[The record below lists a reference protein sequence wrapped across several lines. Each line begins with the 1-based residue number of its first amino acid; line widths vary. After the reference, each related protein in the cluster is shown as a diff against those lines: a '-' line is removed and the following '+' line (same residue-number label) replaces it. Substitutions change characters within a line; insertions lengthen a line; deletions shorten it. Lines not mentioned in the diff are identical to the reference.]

1 MDKLSPAPNI
11 PRTEAGNKF
20 KHRREPECINLPVLG
35 WSVSNMPGHTFCRG
49 SLSSPSEKLTALC
62 CWSKPHWD
70 TRKDRRPWHCDSAPS
85 YTRIWEHTFHLD
97 QSWFYSHISAQ
108 LPSNREDS
116 GCGRGHLIQ
125 YKGCQCQLTVLKFTL
140 GQCCLRFWSTSL

>member
-11 PRTEAGNKF
+11 PITEAGNKF
-20 KHRREPECINLPVLG
+20 KHRREPECINLQ
-35 WSVSNMPGHTFCRG
+35 
-49 SLSSPSEKLTALC
+49 SLVGQSQTCQDTPSAELPQLPSEKLTALC

-85 YTRIWEHTFHLD
+85 YTLIWEHTFHLD

-125 YKGCQCQLTVLKFTL
+125 YKGCQCQLTVLKFML